1 MVIAGQQGGGAS
13 CAQRVGQ
20 HVQGEQVHGRALLLA
35 ATATGE
41 GVVRRGGPTEC
52 RMDER
57 GHDRERSAAG
67 LAQVIG
73 LRAQRADLTKV
84 AVQAT
89 PNEARQRDMAQ
100 AVMRGDGGN
109 EGGQVDGGRWHGT
122 SLWTRAVLARATG
135 WTSTPK
141 RREGQAETWTP
152 RTRVMPGRRRECAVA
167 SANASIGNRLRQ
179 RRGNGAATIRNC
191 AIPRNTK
198 GFAAPSWRD

>member
-1 MVIAGQQGGGAS
+1 
-13 CAQRVGQ
+13 
-20 HVQGEQVHGRALLLA
+20 
-35 ATATGE
+35 
-41 GVVRRGGPTEC
+41 
-52 RMDER
+52 MDER

-122 SLWTRAVLARATG
+122 SLWTLAVLARATG

-141 RREGQAETWTP
+141 RREGQAETWTS
-152 RTRVMPGRRRECAVA
+152 RTRVMLGRRRECELPG
-167 SANASIGNRLRQ
+167 ANASNNNRLWQ
-179 RRGNGAATIRNC
+179 RRGNGAAIIHTRS
-191 AIPRNTK
+191 IPRNTK